1 MNKTGAQ
8 ASPLAT
14 SGTDGATGTVALQ
27 SNPVNVRQALALSK
41 LGDKL
46 KFVGHLSQ
54 TASVQG
60 KQMAFQ
66 GCLSLRLGA
75 FA

>member
-1 MNKTGAQ
+1 MQ
-8 ASPLAT
+8 F
-14 SGTDGATGTVALQ
+14 D
-27 SNPVNVRQALALSK
+27 VRQALALSK